1 LPPDMSA
8 LRYSIKG
15 MPLELPP
22 DMPDVYYTEPRV
34 DPNDPNAAK
43 GYGMLTDDAHAL
55 VPEGHVLL
63 LGDNSEYSRD
73 GRWFGFMPHK
83 NLLGRVSAIWMPYSR
98 WHDFTGFTGSWWWRG
113 GWTLLALYF
122 IVRLFVGRAVKV
134 YSDGLEGSVGS
145 GEHLF
150 IRFSLGVPIP
160 LTGLRIGRGRAP
172 QRGDVV
178 LYRPPKASNAPELL
192 LGIVAGLP
200 EEKVLV
206 QEGRL
211 QIDGKSLEGAGL
223 LSEPRFRSNGQ
234 AGKFGLSKGK
244 EFTSVP
250 AGHYFLL
257 SNGSGDAPDSRALGW
272 IARDRI
278 VGTATRVWW
287 PITAMRRLG
296 PK

>member
-1 LPPDMSA
+1 MSA

-206 QEGRL
+206 QDGRL